1 MIVLVIILIVLV
13 ALLGYLLYINYK
25 RAEIATKYCEAYVQ
39 FISTLYY
46 KFTQTRDGMK
56 EIDRIGSF
64 KADDEVGVIFTDID
78 ESIDNLYEFITK
90 YVNANQTE
98 KSKKTKD

>member
-1 MIVLVIILIVLV
+1 MIVLVIILIALV

-46 KFTQTRDGMK
+46 KFTQTRDRMK

-64 KADDEVGVIFTDID
+64 KADDEVGVTFTYLKEQVNDLD
-78 ESIDNLYEFITK
+78 EFIKK
-90 YVNANQTE
+90 YVEAEEEVN
-98 KSKKTKD
+98 

>member
-1 MIVLVIILIVLV
+1 MIVVFIILITLV
-13 ALLGYLLYINYK
+13 ALLGYLLYVNYK

-46 KFTQTRDGMK
+46 RFIQTRDKMK

-64 KADDEVGVIFTDID
+64 KADDEVGVIFTEID

-90 YVNANQTE
+90 YVNTEQTKE
-98 KSKKTKD
+98 DKKTKN

>member
-1 MIVLVIILIVLV
+1 MIVLVIILITLV

-46 KFTQTRDGMK
+46 KFTQTRDRMK

-64 KADDEVGVIFTDID
+64 KADDEVGVTFTYLKEQVNDLD
-78 ESIDNLYEFITK
+78 EFIKK
-90 YVNANQTE
+90 YVEAEEEVN
-98 KSKKTKD
+98 